1 MKKYFLISVLLIQNL
16 VSSSQNTI
24 YVGNKS
30 YPSTSTWEFAELSLE
45 FGRSTISSG
54 IILVT
59 VKEDQFYQQYFG
71 AILSIYLKNGKLIS
85 LNKIANDRVNGY
97 ISAAYSVNS
106 INLKMLKNSDID
118 RVRYTVKN
126 ELGRSNNYLVAN
138 EIIEFKEIKM
148 PVPDAK
154 YMSEMERFRRNIQSE
169 NLGGGL
175 SDDPFKRYESYTYY
189 YRYETIKISKGII
202 KTSTDINSLY

>member
-1 MKKYFLISVLLIQNL
+1 MKKYILLSVLLIHNL
-16 VSSSQNTI
+16 VSISQNTI

-30 YPSTSTWEFAELSLE
+30 YPATSTWEFAELSLE
-45 FGRSTISSG
+45 FGKSTISSG
-54 IILVT
+54 ILMVT

-71 AILSIYLKNGKLIS
+71 SLLTIYLKNGKLIS

-97 ISAAYSVNS
+97 ISAVYSVNS

-138 EIIEFKEIKM
+138 EIVEFKEIEM
-148 PVPDAK
+148 PVPEAK
-154 YMSEMERFRRNIQSE
+154 NMSDFDRLSRNIQSRDM
-169 NLGGGL
+169 GISL
-175 SDDPFKRYESYTYY
+175 SDDPFMKYKSNVYY
-189 YRYETIKISKGII
+189 YRNETIRISKGGI
-202 KTSTDINSLY
+202 KTSIDINNLY